1 MEPEATRVLSVPVR
15 PRRGRA
21 LCGAALA
28 AAALLAASAPLAASH
43 TPLSW
48 FDTICSG
55 TPPEDRCWQPIPS
68 LNNPVRDLTAAQ
80 GDASKQT
87 APNPSS
93 ADIWSGASNTLNSVY
108 FGYDDNNT
116 VSPDDDVMFFRM
128 RLLDTPAIG
137 GVDPPDAAATGPYDA
152 NTTWNFILDLNGDG
166 WADYVN
172 TTDGKSG
179 KPNPAADRYDDMF
192 LARNTS
198 TTHQDLDNLA
208 NCSAGGQVLWTHDST
223 DPATDSCASNTAI
236 PCDFKFTR
244 VVSDTANGGGYFL
257 DMQFPLLIFDTC
269 SGSDTDGDS
278 ISGAQLMTPTTP
290 FIFCATTSTQPQDPS
305 NKDLGANG
313 TFDMSNTRRLPCGDP
328 CTLAGGCTQP
338 PVLVDLTRSCGA
350 GTNGS
355 PINLTAT
362 VLDTL
367 VPNGSGD
374 EVVDTINNVT
384 FYYRQD
390 GTNPWVQATAAGGSA
405 NPVTTPNSGT
415 VNLFSMQWNT
425 SSLATS
431 PTSFYWIRVDI
442 TDNEGNVTSTVPM
455 RIDLTNCSIASTPV
469 TLAAFRAT
477 PEGGALRLE
486 WSTATEAG
494 NLGFNVYGETA
505 QGWRRLNR
513 GLVRAHAADS
523 LEPQHYAL
531 RVPADGLVG
540 HELYVEDVAV
550 NGQTRMHGPFGIG
563 REHGKRPMVEA
574 VDWQA
579 VRETLAPP
587 AAGLRP
593 TRAAAQKGPGGG
605 SYPAVRLLV
614 DRSGLHRLTYEALA
628 AAGFDWSGAPLTDI
642 ALLDRGV
649 PVPLRVEGAGS
660 FGPGAFV
667 EFRGEPLDTLYT
679 GTAVYELRVERAS
692 AKRPA
697 SDNGPAKGKASETA
711 AWYMETAT
719 VERDR
724 VYSFASPSG
733 DPWFDTA
740 MMGFTSPLSW
750 TFGLTVDGLVPG
762 AAPASL
768 AVSMWGVTDFP
779 LAPDH
784 HVQVKLNGAQVADD
798 RFDGLATH
806 QMSAQLPAGALHDG
820 ANTLELRLPGDSGTP
835 YDLVHLESYAV
846 TYPRALAA
854 RDGRLTFSSA
864 GRFFRV
870 TGLPSPDVV
879 VYRAEG
885 SSLARLAKTE
895 VAADG
900 GGYAVSFGGSGKTA
914 TYLVAAAGAFHT
926 PGMAAVRD
934 GAAATAAGEARYL
947 IVSHPAFLDSLGPLV
962 AARTAQGLSV
972 RVVNVDDVYARFGHG
987 VFDAQAIRDYVA
999 WAAANLG
1006 TEYVLLVGG
1015 DTYDYRNFL
1024 GSGSISFI
1032 PSLYGV
1038 TGPFVRY
1045 APADSLYADL
1055 DGDGVQDLA
1064 IGRFPVRT
1072 AAELDSVV
1080 AKTLAYETK
1089 GYPRTAV
1096 FAADEFDA
1104 AGNVSFS
1111 DISDRFVARLPG
1123 GWTAD
1128 IAYIDALGTGG
1139 ARGALLEAIARG
1151 TALTSYI
1158 GHSGSTLWSFS
1169 GLFTAADAAALTNA
1183 GRPTVVSQWGCW
1195 NTYYVVPT
1203 YNTMAHKL
1211 LLSGD
1216 RGAAAVMGAST
1227 LTQVES
1233 DEAFGALL
1241 APLLVQHGTTLGQ
1254 AIVAAKRQLAA
1265 SQPGL
1270 ADVLLGWTLLGDP
1283 ALAVEP

>member
-1 MEPEATRVLSVPVR
+1 M
-15 PRRGRA
+15 A
-21 LCGAALA
+21 LAVSALLTAAGPLA
-28 AAALLAASAPLAASH
+28 AAH
-43 TPLSW
+43 TPIAW

-93 ADIWSGASNTLNSVY
+93 ADIWSGANNTLNSVY
-108 FGYDDNNT
+108 FGYDDNGT
-116 VSPDDDVMFFRM
+116 TTADDDVMFFRM

-137 GVDPPDAAATGPYDA
+137 GVDPPDTAATGPYDA

-166 WADYVN
+166 WSDYVN

-198 TTHQDLDNLA
+198 TTRQDLTNLS
-208 NCSAGGQVLWTHDST
+208 NCTAGGQMLWTHDST

-244 VVSDTANGGGYFL
+244 VVNDTANGGGYFL
-257 DMQFPLLIFDTC
+257 DMQFPLSSFDAC
-269 SGSDTDGDS
+269 SGSDTDGDG
-278 ISGAQLMTPTTP
+278 IGGAQLMTPTTP

-313 TFDMSNTRRLPCGDP
+313 TFEMRNTRRLPCGDP
-328 CTLAGGCTQP
+328 CTLSGGCTQP
-338 PVLVDLTRSCGA
+338 PVLVDLTRSCST

-355 PINLTAT
+355 PITLTAT

-374 EVVDTINNVT
+374 DVVDTINNVT
-384 FYYRQD
+384 YYYRQD
-390 GTNPWVQATAAGGSA
+390 GTPTSGSWVQAAAAGGSA
-405 NPVTTPNSGT
+405 NPVTSPNSGT
-415 VNLFSMQWNT
+415 LNLWSMQWDT

-431 PTSFYWIRVDI
+431 PTSLYWIRVDV
-442 TDNEGNVTSTVPM
+442 TDDDGNVTSTVPM
-455 RIDLTNCSIASTPV
+455 RIDLTNCSTVATPV
-469 TLAAFRAT
+469 TLASFRAT
-477 PEGGALRLE
+477 PEGGELRLQ
-486 WSTATEAG
+486 WSTATETG

-505 QGWRRLNR
+505 RGWERLNR
-513 GLVRAHAADS
+513 QLVRSHAVDS
-523 LEPQHYAL
+523 LEPQHYEQ
-531 RVPADGLVG
+531 RVPASRLVG
-540 HELYVEDVAV
+540 HELYVEDVDIR
-550 NGQTRMHGPFGIG
+550 GETRMHGPFGVG
-563 REHGKRPMVEA
+563 RDHGKRPEVEA

-579 VRETLAPP
+579 VRHAMTIP
-587 AAGLRP
+587 ASGPRP
-593 TRAAAQKGPGGG
+593 ARAAAQKGTGGGG
-605 SYPAVRLLV
+605 SYPAIRLLV
-614 DRSGLHRLTYEALA
+614 DRAGLHRLTYEAMA
-628 AAGFDWSGAPLTDI
+628 AAGFDWTGAPLADI
-642 ALLDRGV
+642 ALLGRGV
-649 PVPLRVEGAGS
+649 PVPVRVEGAGS

-667 EFRGEPLDTLYT
+667 EFRGEALDTLYT
-679 GTAVYELRVERAS
+679 GTAAYELRIDRAS

-711 AWYMETAT
+711 AWYLETAT

-724 VYSFASPSG
+724 VYSFASPNG

-740 MMGFTSPLSW
+740 MFGFTTPLSW
-750 TFGLTVDGLVPG
+750 SFDLAVDGLVAG

-768 AVSMWGVTDFP
+768 AVALWGVTNFP

-784 HVQVKLNGAQVADD
+784 HLQVRLNGAPVADD
-798 RFDGLATH
+798 RFDGLVTH
-806 QMSAQLPAGALHDG
+806 QVSAQLPAGALHDG

-885 SSLARLAKTE
+885 SSLARLAKIE

-947 IVSHPAFLDSLGPLV
+947 IVSHPAFLDGLGPLV

-1032 PSLYGV
+1032 PSLYGQ
-1038 TGPFVRY
+1038 TGTIVRY
-1045 APADSLYADL
+1045 APADALYADL

-1080 AKTLAYETK
+1080 AKTLAYEAK

-1096 FAADEFDA
+1096 FAADGFDA

-1111 DISDRFVARLPG
+1111 EISDRFAARLPA

-1128 IAYIDALGTGG
+1128 TAYIDALGIGG
-1139 ARGALLEAIARG
+1139 ARGALLAAIERG
-1151 TALTSYI
+1151 TVLTSYI
-1158 GHSGSTLWSFS
+1158 GHSGSTLWSFT
-1169 GLFTAADAAALTNA
+1169 GLFTAADAAALGNA
-1183 GRPTVVSQWGCW
+1183 GWPTIVSQWGCW

-1227 LTQVES
+1227 LTAVES

-1241 APLLVQHGTTLGQ
+1241 TPLLVQRGTTLGH
-1254 AIVAAKRQLAA
+1254 AIVTAKQRLAA
-1265 SQPGL
+1265 AQPGL

-1283 ALAVEP
+1283 ALAIDP